1 MESEQVRQIQVQEE
15 KQEPATIRQVHY
27 IEVLAKDMGF
37 QINPQNMT
45 KYEATK
51 KIELLKTMLKMYN
64 SQRNKEQEVK
74 LAMVKKLIYKKWVAH
89 DRAINKQTEKLFIQ
103 EVYYINQLFDNIDQL
118 ILSEQAA

>member
-1 MESEQVRQIQVQEE
+1 MEGEQVRQIQVQEE

-74 LAMVKKLIYKKWVAH
+74 LAMVKKLVYKKWIAH

>member
-1 MESEQVRQIQVQEE
+1 MEGEQVRQIQVQEE

-64 SQRNKEQEVK
+64 SQRNKDQEVK
-74 LAMVKKLIYKKWVAH
+74 LGMVKKLVYKRWVAQNKE
-89 DRAINKQTEKLFIQ
+89 INKQTEKSFTKD
-103 EVYYINQLFDNIDQL
+103 VYYLNQLFDRIDKL

>member
-1 MESEQVRQIQVQEE
+1 MEGEQVRQIQVQEE
-15 KQEPATIRQVHY
+15 TQEPATIRQVHY

-74 LAMVKKLIYKKWVAH
+74 LAMVKKLIYKKWVAQNKE
-89 DRAINKQTEKLFIQ
+89 INKQSEKLFMK
-103 EVYYINQLFDNIDQL
+103 EVYYLNQVFERIDHL
-118 ILSEQAA
+118 IFSEQAA

>member
-74 LAMVKKLIYKKWVAH
+74 LAMVKKLVYKKWIAH